1 MTTMIR
7 NRAIRPAHPRDSE
20 QIART
25 YVASWRATYQG
36 ILPSS
41 YLAGLS
47 VERSA
52 YLVRMALS
60 DPQSLCLIAEEGHGV
75 VGYAFA
81 GPERTHDPVYRAEL
95 YDLYLLP
102 EVQRQGLG
110 KQLLAEMARRLD
122 QARFYALRVWVLALN
137 PSRHFYE
144 KRGGI
149 YLGSKSIVFAGRRLQ
164 ADSYGW
170 IDITLAMENAD

>member
-1 MTTMIR
+1 MIR
-7 NRAIRPAHPRDSE
+7 DRVIRPAHQSDSE
-20 QIART
+20 KIAQT
-25 YVASWRATYQG
+25 YVASWQATYQG
-36 ILPSS
+36 ILPGS
-41 YLAGLS
+41 YLAGLR

-60 DPQSLCLIAEEGHGV
+60 DPQSLCLIAEEGQAV

-81 GPERTHDPVYRAEL
+81 GPERNHDPVYRAEL

-102 EVQRQGLG
+102 QVQRQGLG
-110 KQLLAEMARRLD
+110 KQLLAEMARRLQ
-122 QARFYALRVWVLALN
+122 QAHYNTLRVWVLALN

-149 YLGSKSIVFAGRRLQ
+149 YIGSKSIVFAGRPLKVD
-164 ADSYGW
+164 AYGW
-170 IDITLAMENAD
+170 IDITLTMENAD